1 MYRIRDKSVHFPG
14 KNRLEMQIDGSRPK
28 FIVGK
33 VYRNTGETVHFLP
46 KKAKHAIPVCRIS
59 IAESTA
65 SRLALPRREQY
76 FWPSGQIYAEAE
88 SRTNLF
94 DWHVSS
100 GFVQMDRRLW
110 FY

>member
-1 MYRIRDKSVHFPG
+1 
-14 KNRLEMQIDGSRPK
+14 MQIDGSRPK

-46 KKAKHAIPVCRIS
+46 QKAKHAIPVCRIS

-88 SRTNLF
+88 SNANEFALACFNR
-94 DWHVSS
+94 S
-100 GFVQMDRRLW
+100 GSMFQACFARRGREVL
-110 FY
+110 YRKSVPDT